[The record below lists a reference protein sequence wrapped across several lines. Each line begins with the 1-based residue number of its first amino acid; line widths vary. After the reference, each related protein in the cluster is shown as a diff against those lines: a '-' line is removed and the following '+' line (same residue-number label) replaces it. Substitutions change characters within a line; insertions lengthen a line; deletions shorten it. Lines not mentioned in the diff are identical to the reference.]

1 MTAAAAAQPAQ
12 AKAPPAAAAAPP
24 VFAPAIDSG
33 VLDSGPVG
41 SLSQIPVSAPS
52 APPPMDF
59 SAARPVVQRKC
70 EACENEER
78 ADEHDHDEAETMVR
92 PRLEVGAADDPFER
106 EADAIAGQVMAMR
119 DSDVMAAQMDASV
132 AAPSVQRACSACSS
146 ASRDDEVRARRSS
159 TEASLDEEEAPRMRD
174 SAAGGSGSAGGESIG
189 ASHGELTSGGS
200 AMPDAT
206 RSFFEERMGRDLSD
220 VRLHTGSAAH
230 DFSASIGAKAFTYE
244 NHIWLGKGETTGPS
258 FTMAHELAHV
268 LQQTSPGAVGPGQ
281 AMAQRD
287 TGTVRRSA
295 PFFITGTSTNFRRQH
310 SRIHDAAQKATRRAN
325 PNLLTEVPIP
335 GATRRGTSRRK
346 CGFADFYTA
355 SPVTID
361 GQSIIPM
368 PGLKQANRGSS
379 VVNFSMRSDL
389 RDCRRFPWTI
399 ERGDNRI
406 TDITGSQAPRKSSDE
421 ITRLDAAP
429 RSIKI
434 GELKPAH
441 DLDYRGRG
449 VEQVN
454 YYREGLRN
462 TIRATNDYLATQAQ
476 AQTGG
481 TAGIGHNQRWAA
493 RPDPY
498 TSITIPTGW
507 ADNGDTA
514 RGYPIRSLKI
524 RTTESL
530 PAVPRTRGGTGRR
543 SSRRTSIESGSATD
557 IKGRWMMAQDTAHP
571 GSGVYVYY
579 LAPDPADIGTV
590 LGDVNTTQQFVRT
603 AQAIQRVLVPLRTAP
618 EATPDT
624 SRRGRR
630 QLFARKTRAPRPKP
644 KVQRRMEDN
653 FDRRAWNSLRGAPGA
668 RRHSG
673 RE

>member
-1 MTAAAAAQPAQ
+1 MTAAAALQPAQ

-52 APPPMDF
+52 APPPLDF

-281 AMAQRD
+281 DVQARHD
-287 TGTVRRSA
+287 RGSLRRKPVLE
-295 PFFITGTSTNFRRQH
+295 PFFMPGGQWASKDLNSTHHNY
-310 SRIHDAAQKATRRAN
+310 AQEKIVAAN
-325 PNLLTEVPIP
+325 PGLGSEVRIP
-335 GATRRGTSRRK
+335 NANSEKLKITS
-346 CGFADFYTA
+346 CGFADLYSA
-355 SPVTID
+355 SR
-361 GQSIIPM
+361 Q
-368 PGLKQANRGSS
+368 RGSGHTVPGIELKEGLVDS
-379 VVNFSMRSDL
+379 PSGDGTQIPAIGSFRKPESKAGCWSTDAARRKKGDFLKFDNSEVAHNSIAFPNFVNGVV
-389 RDCRRFPWTI
+389 
-399 ERGDNRI
+399 
-406 TDITGSQAPRKSSDE
+406 TDIDKAP
-421 ITRLDAAP
+421 
-429 RSIKI
+429 
-434 GELKPAH
+434 
-441 DLDYRGRG
+441 
-449 VEQVN
+449 
-454 YYREGLRN
+454 
-462 TIRATNDYLATQAQ
+462 
-476 AQTGG
+476 
-481 TAGIGHNQRWAA
+481 
-493 RPDPY
+493 
-498 TSITIPTGW
+498 
-507 ADNGDTA
+507 
-514 RGYPIRSLKI
+514 
-524 RTTESL
+524 
-530 PAVPRTRGGTGRR
+530 
-543 SSRRTSIESGSATD
+543 
-557 IKGRWMMAQDTAHP
+557 
-571 GSGVYVYY
+571 
-579 LAPDPADIGTV
+579 
-590 LGDVNTTQQFVRT
+590 
-603 AQAIQRVLVPLRTAP
+603 
-618 EATPDT
+618 
-624 SRRGRR
+624 
-630 QLFARKTRAPRPKP
+630 
-644 KVQRRMEDN
+644 
-653 FDRRAWNSLRGAPGA
+653 
-668 RRHSG
+668 
-673 RE
+673 